1 MATSLIKT
9 VASALSPIFRPAGN
23 LIDGVNPGSWAS
35 PQNPIRPT
43 LQLGVGIRQWDF
55 TPGINL
61 QFTPRGDVA
70 IKFPQLWNVSN
81 SFDLCRLMIEKR
93 KNDISN
99 RTWSIRVIP
108 KPGETKK
115 ARVARETNTPNVAKA
130 TNLLKYPDGVHRFDL
145 WVRMWAEQML
155 VFDAPTTY
163 PMRSIG
169 GDLLSLRL
177 ISGATITPL
186 LDQDGFRPAP
196 PSPAYQQIILG
207 IPTANLASQKA
218 REFSAPMR
226 DKWQA
231 GSPSELF
238 YHPKNPRVDS
248 RWGFSPVEQ
257 IIVTLSIAAN
267 RQQFLR
273 DFYVSGNVPEGLLP
287 MPESWT
293 AQQIKDF
300 QKWFDSMLAG
310 NLKMKRRMIMVP
322 DAKHEPTMTK
332 HEALTDVTDDYLNRV
347 VAFAFGESPQPL
359 VKQVGHQSTAK
370 EGNDQAQ
377 ASGLEPDL
385 NHIAGS
391 LNDILAAHGYDDVQ
405 FTWDE
410 ADELDPV
417 KASTRDDVD
426 LKNGSKTL
434 NQVREERGDDPYEI
448 PEADMPG
455 IVTATGW
462 LPIHADDAAE
472 RSTKLNPAGPEDDED
487 ENDLPIDG
495 RAKPVKI
502 RKIAAMKARAG
513 DLTPRSRQARNE
525 FARQLRKFLS
535 DQKMRVSKKAAQEF
549 AAYQKVSRGTL
560 YKDADST
567 EERDKRLAEI
577 IALLGWD
584 YETLYGLSAPYHE
597 VAAQEGVHAGA
608 YQAAAN
614 LGAPLQSTLADA
626 LPKAK
631 QAADAR
637 AAQMT
642 GFDLEEDGSLTEA
655 AAPQWAISTTA
666 KDSVLTTLKQAVAEG
681 WTPQQLEAVLQAS
694 VVWTPEHGE
703 LIADNEIAR
712 QQTEGHLNAW
722 LVSGMVLEYQWT
734 VMDLGCCRLCASFAA
749 LGPVPAGYEFAPLI
763 YAPGAHPACRCWLT
777 VTKIAGESA

>member
-1 MATSLIKT
+1 MGTSLVKA
-9 VASALSPIFRPAGN
+9 VSDAFSPIFRPAGN
-23 LIDGVNPGSWAS
+23 LIEGVQPGSWAS

-55 TPGINL
+55 TPAINL
-61 QFTPRGDVA
+61 QFTPRGDVP

-99 RTWSIRVIP
+99 RSWSIRVIP

-115 ARVARETNTPNVAKA
+115 ARVAREAATPNIAKA
-130 TNLLKYPDGVHRFDL
+130 TNLLKFPDGVHRFDL
-145 WVRMWAEQML
+145 WIRMWTEQML
-155 VFDAPTTY
+155 VFDAPTTF
-163 PMRSIG
+163 PLRAMDG
-169 GDLLSLRL
+169 GLLSLRL

-186 LDQDGFRPAP
+186 VDKDGFRPMP
-196 PSPAYQQIILG
+196 PSPAFQQIILG
-207 IPTANLASQKA
+207 IPTANLAGQDPKL
-218 REFSAPMR
+218 FSAPLR
-226 DKWQA
+226 DKWQP

-238 YHPKNPRVDS
+238 YQPKNPRVDS

-273 DFYVSGNVPEGLLP
+273 DYYVSGNVPEGLLP

-293 AQQIKDF
+293 AQQLKDF

-310 NLKMKRRMIMVP
+310 NLKMKRRMIMIP
-322 DAKHEPTMTK
+322 DAKREPTMTK

-391 LNDILAAHGYDDVQ
+391 LNEILFSHNYIDVQ
-405 FTWDE
+405 FVWDE

-434 NQVREERGDDPYEI
+434 NQVREARGDDPYEI

-472 RSTKLNPAGPEDDED
+472 RATKLTPQGPEDDEEKD
-487 ENDLPIDG
+487 GPSIDG
-495 RAKPVKI
+495 ATPVKI
-502 RKIAAMKARAG
+502 RKIASMKVRAG
-513 DLTPRSRQARNE
+513 DLTPRSRQARNDL
-525 FARQLRKFLS
+525 ARHLEKFLG
-535 DQKMRVSKKAAQEF
+535 DQRDRVSKKAAQEF
-549 AAYQKVSRGTL
+549 SAFKVSRGTL
-560 YKDADST
+560 FKDQEDT
-567 EERDKRLAEI
+567 DRRVAEMI
-577 IALLGWD
+577 LLLGWD
-584 YETLYGLSAPYHE
+584 YPSLYQVAQPYLE
-597 VAAQEGVHAGA
+597 IAAEEGVQAGA

-614 LGAPLQSTLADA
+614 LGAPLGTTLTDA
-626 LPKAK
+626 MPKAK
-631 QAADAR
+631 AAASDR
-637 AAQMT
+637 AAEMVGLQ
-642 GFDLEEDGSLTEA
+642 LEEDGTLTEA
-655 AAPQWAISTTA
+655 TAPAWAISTTA
-666 KDSVLTTLKQAVAEG
+666 KDAVLETIKQAIAENWTPAQLESVLRAN
-681 WTPQQLEAVLQAS
+681 

-703 LIADNEIAR
+703 LIADNEISR
-712 QQTEGHLNAW
+712 QQASGHLISW
-722 LVSGMVLEYQWT
+722 MSSGKVLEYQWT
-734 VMDLGCCRLCASFAA
+734 VMDLGCCDLCRSFNM
-749 LGPVPAGYEFAPLI
+749 LGPVKAGYMFAPLI
-763 YAPGAHPACRCWLT
+763 WAPGAHLFCRCWLT
-777 VTKIAGESA
+777 ATKVEGQE

>member
-1 MATSLIKT
+1 MATSLVKT
-9 VASALSPIFRPAGN
+9 SPSALSPIFRPAGN
-23 LIDGVNPGSWAS
+23 LIDGVNAWLLGEPAESHSAHAE
-35 PQNPIRPT
+35 
-43 LQLGVGIRQWDF
+43 LGVGIRQWDF

-99 RTWSIRVIP
+99 RTWSISVIP

-115 ARVARETNTPNVAKA
+115 ARVAQGANTANVAKA
-130 TNLLKYPDGVHRFDL
+130 THLLKYPDGVHRFDL

-359 VKQVGHQSTAK
+359 VKQVGHHRRQRK
-370 EGNDQAQ
+370 ETTRRRPPG
-377 ASGLEPDL
+377 SSPDL

-410 ADELDPV
+410 AES
-417 KASTRDDVD
+417 STR
-426 LKNGSKTL
+426 
-434 NQVREERGDDPYEI
+434 
-448 PEADMPG
+448 
-455 IVTATGW
+455 
-462 LPIHADDAAE
+462 
-472 RSTKLNPAGPEDDED
+472 
-487 ENDLPIDG
+487 
-495 RAKPVKI
+495 
-502 RKIAAMKARAG
+502 
-513 DLTPRSRQARNE
+513 
-525 FARQLRKFLS
+525 
-535 DQKMRVSKKAAQEF
+535 
-549 AAYQKVSRGTL
+549 
-560 YKDADST
+560 
-567 EERDKRLAEI
+567 
-577 IALLGWD
+577 
-584 YETLYGLSAPYHE
+584 
-597 VAAQEGVHAGA
+597 
-608 YQAAAN
+608 
-614 LGAPLQSTLADA
+614 
-626 LPKAK
+626 
-631 QAADAR
+631 
-637 AAQMT
+637 
-642 GFDLEEDGSLTEA
+642 
-655 AAPQWAISTTA
+655 
-666 KDSVLTTLKQAVAEG
+666 
-681 WTPQQLEAVLQAS
+681 
-694 VVWTPEHGE
+694 
-703 LIADNEIAR
+703 
-712 QQTEGHLNAW
+712 
-722 LVSGMVLEYQWT
+722 
-734 VMDLGCCRLCASFAA
+734 
-749 LGPVPAGYEFAPLI
+749 
-763 YAPGAHPACRCWLT
+763 
-777 VTKIAGESA
+777 